1 MTTNDTVAQTNS
13 ALPGLKQQ
21 GHSVSGEDEVSVLDM
36 LFVLAKHKAAILKTG
51 LAVALVAGAVAL
63 LLPDTY
69 TGTARILPPQQSQSS
84 ASALL
89 SQLGGL
95 AGMSGSSLGL
105 KNPND
110 LYVAML
116 QSGNIREKLVK
127 RFGLQRVYEQSTL
140 TGTLKK
146 LADNSAISAGTDG
159 VIVIAV
165 DDRTPQLA
173 ASLANAYVEELDRLM
188 QVYALSDASQRRL
201 FFEQQLRQAKG
212 RLTDAEL
219 ALDRTPDTSLQ
230 YLDALRNLRYQES
243 IYEILARQF
252 EMAKLDEA
260 KDYPLVQVL
269 DRASPPEEKSMPKH
283 GLIVALS
290 TFAALFLAVMWA
302 FVREG
307 VLRAHQVPQ
316 QAERMQALRDAL
328 RWTKH

>member
-1 MTTNDTVAQTNS
+1 MTNDAITQTNN
-13 ALPGLKQQ
+13 AMPGLQPQ
-21 GHSVSGEDEVSVLDM
+21 GHSVYGEDEVSLLDM
-36 LFVLAKHKAAILKTG
+36 LFVLAKHKVAILKTG
-51 LAVALVAGAVAL
+51 LAVGLVAGAVSL

-95 AGMSGSSLGL
+95 TGMSGSGLGL

-116 QSGNIREKLVK
+116 QSGNIREKLAK
-127 RFGLQRVYEQSTL
+127 RFGLQNVYEQPTL
-140 TGTLKK
+140 TDTLKK
-146 LADNSAISAGTDG
+146 LADNSVISTGTDG

-188 QVYALSDASQRRL
+188 QVYALSDASQRRM

-212 RLTDAEL
+212 RLTDAEQ
-219 ALDRTPDTSLQ
+219 ALDRTPNTSLQ

-243 IYEILARQF
+243 MYEILARQF

-269 DRASPPEEKSMPKH
+269 DMASPPEEKSMPRR

-290 TFAALFLAVMWA
+290 VFAALFLATVWA

-316 QAERMQALRDAL
+316 QAERMQALREAL
-328 RWTKH
+328 RWKKH

>member
-1 MTTNDTVAQTNS
+1 MNDIVTQTNG
-13 ALPGLKQQ
+13 AIHGRLPQ
-21 GHSVSGEDEVSVLDM
+21 GQAVSGEDEISVLDM
-36 LFVLAKHKAAILKTG
+36 LFVLAKHKAAILKAG
-51 LAVALVAGAVAL
+51 LAAAVIAAAVAL

-95 AGMSGSSLGL
+95 AGMAGGGLGGL

-116 QSGNIREKLVK
+116 QSGNIREKLAK
-127 RFGLQRVYEQSTL
+127 RFGLQKVYEQPTL
-140 TGTLKK
+140 TDTLKK
-146 LADNSAISAGTDG
+146 LADNSVISAGTDG
-159 VIVIAV
+159 VIVVAV
-165 DDRTPQLA
+165 DDGTPQLA

-219 ALDRTPDTSLQ
+219 ALDRTPNTSLQ

-243 IYEILARQF
+243 MYEILARQF

-269 DRASPPEEKSMPKH
+269 DRATPPEEKSMPRR

-290 TFAALFLAVMWA
+290 TFVTLFLAVMWA

-316 QAERMQALRDAL
+316 QAERMQALREAL
-328 RWTKH
+328 RWKKR